1 MGSPRTRL
9 LLALVAA
16 GGALALSAV
25 AAAADGVTL
34 TPSATTIDFG
44 GSLTLSGTVSN
55 ATEGAEAQ
63 IYSQPCGFT
72 EPVQIAT
79 TVIQPGGT
87 FKYTLQPSLDSSFF
101 VQSGDLR
108 SGSTSI
114 LVRPKMQLRH
124 VSPRVFVVDV
134 SVGAG
139 EFFSGT
145 VTLQRFDRLH
155 KKWRS
160 VAAGHLRRN
169 SEPTALVAVSSATIR
184 ATVKAGTTLR
194 ASIGK
199 ATVGQCYRP
208 TTSAALTT

>member
-1 MGSPRTRL
+1 MGSPQIRL
-9 LLALVAA
+9 LLALIAA
-16 GGALALSAV
+16 GSALTLSAV
-25 AAAADGVTL
+25 AVAADGVTL
-34 TPSATTIDFG
+34 TPSANTIDFG

-79 TVIQPGGT
+79 TLIQPGGT
-87 FKYTLQPSLDSSFF
+87 FKYTLQPSLNSSFF

-108 SGSTSI
+108 SSSTSI
-114 LVRPKMQLRH
+114 VVRPKVQLRH
-124 VSPRVFVVDV
+124 VAPRAFVVDV

-139 EFFSGT
+139 EFFSGA

-160 VAAGHLRRN
+160 VASGRLKRN
-169 SEPTALVAVSSATIR
+169 SAPTALVAVSSATIR
-184 ATVKAGTTLR
+184 SSVKPGTTVR
-194 ASIGK
+194 ATIGQ

-208 TTSAALTT
+208 TTSAVLTA